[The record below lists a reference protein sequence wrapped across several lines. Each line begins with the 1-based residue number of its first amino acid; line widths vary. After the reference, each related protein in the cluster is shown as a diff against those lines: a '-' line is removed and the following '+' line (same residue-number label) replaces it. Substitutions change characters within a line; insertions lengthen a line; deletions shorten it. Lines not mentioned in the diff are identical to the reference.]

1 MCYYTLIISARG
13 DYMNI
18 GIAGLG
24 LIGGSMAKAL
34 RTKTNNRIYG
44 YDINTD
50 VIDEAVSRNIID
62 RKLSAENISQCN
74 LIIIAL
80 YPEAA
85 IEFVKSNAE
94 MISKDAIVMDCCGV
108 KRLVCNELQPIADNY
123 GFTFIGAH
131 PMAGLHMSGFAYSSE
146 EMFRNASLVLCPDEK
161 VRNEKIYILK
171 GLFADVGFTNIQ
183 IATPEEHD
191 RIIAFTSQ
199 LCHIVSNAYVKN
211 DAALLH
217 KGFSAGSYKDLTRV
231 AKLNEHMWTELFL
244 ENKDYLAEELDE
256 LIINLVKYKE
266 AIIKADA
273 EELCGL
279 LRDGR
284 IRKETIDG
292 ENYRN

>member
-1 MCYYTLIISARG
+1 
-13 DYMNI
+13 MNI

-34 RTKTNNRIYG
+34 SSRTNNKIYG
-44 YDINTD
+44 FDINED
-50 VIDEAVSRNIID
+50 VIEEAISRNVID
-62 RKLSAENISQCN
+62 RKLSSANIAQCD

-85 IEFVKSNAE
+85 IDFVKKNADR
-94 MISKDAIVMDCCGV
+94 INKDAIVMDCCGV
-108 KRLVCNELQPIADNY
+108 KRIVCDVLVPLSKEH

-146 EMFRNASLVLCPDEK
+146 DMFKNASLVLCPDESVK
-161 VRNEKIYILK
+161 NEKVYILK

-199 LCHIVSNAYVKN
+199 LCHVVSNAYVKN
-211 DAALLH
+211 NAALLH
-217 KGFSAGSYKDLTRV
+217 KGFSAGSYRDLTRV
-231 AKLNEHMWTELFL
+231 AKLNENMWTELFL

-256 LIINLVKYKE
+256 LITNLVKYKE
-266 AIIKADA
+266 AIVKSDS
-273 EELCGL
+273 ETLRSL

-292 ENYRN
+292 ETYRN

>member
-1 MCYYTLIISARG
+1 V
-13 DYMNI
+13 NI

-34 RTKTNNRIYG
+34 RNKTNNRIYG
-44 YDINTD
+44 FDINTD
-50 VIDEAVSRNIID
+50 VVEEAVSRNIID
-62 RKLSAENISQCN
+62 RKLTPDNISQCD

-85 IEFVKSNAE
+85 IEFVKNNAE
-94 MISKDAIVMDCCGV
+94 NISKNAIVMDCCGV
-108 KRLVCNELQPIADNY
+108 KRLVCNALEPIAEKY

-146 EMFRNASLVLCPDEK
+146 DMFKNASLVLCPHKK

-171 GLFADVGFTNIQ
+171 GLFADVGFNNIQ

-217 KGFSAGSYKDLTRV
+217 KGFSAGSYRDLTRV

-256 LIINLVKYKE
+256 LIQNLVKYKE
-266 AIIKADA
+266 AIIESDA
-273 EELCGL
+273 EKLCNL

-292 ENYRN
+292 ETYRN

>member
-1 MCYYTLIISARG
+1 
-13 DYMNI
+13 MNI

-34 RTKTNNRIYG
+34 SKKTNNRIFG
-44 YDINTD
+44 FDINND
-50 VIDEAVSRNIID
+50 VVEEAISRNVIS
-62 RKLSAENISQCN
+62 RKLTGDNVSHCD

-85 IEFVKSNAE
+85 IDFVKKYADR
-94 MISKDAIVMDCCGV
+94 ISKDAIVMDCCGV
-108 KRLVCNELQPIADNY
+108 KRIVCDVLTPLSQEY

-146 EMFRNASLVLCPDEK
+146 DMFKNASLVLCPDENVK
-161 VRNEKIYILK
+161 NEKVYILK

-199 LCHIVSNAYVKN
+199 LCHVVSNAYVKN
-211 DAALLH
+211 NAALLH
-217 KGFSAGSYKDLTRV
+217 KGFSAGSYRDLTRV
-231 AKLNEHMWTELFL
+231 AKLNENMWTELFL

-256 LIINLVKYKE
+256 LISNLVKYKE
-266 AIIKADA
+266 AIVNGDPETLRA
-273 EELCGL
+273 L

-292 ENYRN
+292 ETYRN

>member
-1 MCYYTLIISARG
+1 
-13 DYMNI
+13 MNI

-34 RTKTNNRIYG
+34 RSKTNNRIFG
-44 YDINTD
+44 FDINKD
-50 VIDEAVSRNIID
+50 VVEEAVSRNILD
-62 RKLSAENISQCN
+62 RKLTYDNISQCD

-85 IEFVKSNAE
+85 IEFVKTNADN
-94 MISKDAIVMDCCGV
+94 ISKDAIVMDCCGV
-108 KRLVCNELQPIADNY
+108 KRLVCNELEPIADKY

-146 EMFRNASLVLCPDEK
+146 EMFKNASLVLCPDEK
-161 VRNEKIYILK
+161 IRNEKVYILK

-217 KGFSAGSYKDLTRV
+217 KGFSAGSYRDLTRV
-231 AKLNEHMWTELFL
+231 AKLNENMWTELFL

-256 LIINLVKYKE
+256 LITNLVQYKE
-266 AIIKADA
+266 AIIQGNADR
-273 EELCGL
+273 LCNL

-292 ENYRN
+292 EHYRN

>member
-1 MCYYTLIISARG
+1 
-13 DYMNI
+13 MNI

-34 RTKTNNRIYG
+34 KGRTNNRIYG
-44 YDINTD
+44 FDINQN
-50 VIDEAVSRNIID
+50 VVDEAISRNILD
-62 RKLSAENISQCN
+62 RKLTAENISQCD

-85 IEFVKSNAE
+85 IEFVKNNAE
-94 MISKDAIVMDCCGV
+94 NISKNAIVMDCCGV
-108 KRLVCNELQPIADNY
+108 KRLVCDALEPLAQEH

-146 EMFRNASLVLCPDEK
+146 DMFKNASLVLCPDENVK
-161 VRNEKIYILK
+161 NEKVYILK

-199 LCHIVSNAYVKN
+199 LCHVVSNAYVKN
-211 DAALLH
+211 NAAMLH
-217 KGFSAGSYKDLTRV
+217 KGFSAGSYRDLTRV

-256 LIINLVKYKE
+256 LISNLVQYKE
-266 AIIKADA
+266 AIVDGDA
-273 EELCGL
+273 ERLCNL

-292 ENYRN
+292 ETYRN